1 MKRAPLA
8 GALIA
13 LSAAPLAVGQDGS
26 RQSVDLVFDEQRP
39 GRTTGA
45 RLAIDYVNP
54 NDAEGKPPAVQK
66 VVIAYAPGT
75 VIDTSVP
82 ALCQASN
89 GDLTARGPD
98 ACPAASRVG
107 GGELDLD
114 TGFPGPGRILS
125 YNVTMLNNTRELILV
140 LESKSDSRSRIVTR
154 GVYDGATLTTEVSG
168 VPGGPPDGF
177 TAIKR
182 VRLSLDEHAARGGS
196 YVATPASCPAEGAW
210 TNTVTFTYRDG
221 ASQLAHDSSPC
232 IAGATAPRDNQ
243 PPRIRLKGVRR
254 KAACA
259 HGAIRARVRITESG
273 SGLASA
279 ELWVDGRRVLT
290 TTRERFS
297 RRIRARRGARRRVK
311 VVAVDNAG
319 NRAVERASFRSCRG

>member
-1 MKRAPLA
+1 MKRTPVAVALIVLSVAPLA
-8 GALIA
+8 A
-13 LSAAPLAVGQDGS
+13 GQDGS
-26 RQSVDLVFDEQRP
+26 RQAVDLVFDEQRP
-39 GRTTGA
+39 GRATGS

-54 NDAEGKPPAVQK
+54 NDPQAKPPAVQK

-82 ALCQASN
+82 ARCEASN
-89 GDLTARGPD
+89 AELTTRGPD
-98 ACPAASRVG
+98 ACPAASKVG
-107 GGELDLD
+107 VGEVDLD

-140 LESKSDSRSRIVTR
+140 LESKSDSRSRIVAR
-154 GVYDGATLTTEVSG
+154 SVVDGATITTEVSG

-182 VRLSLDEHAARGGS
+182 VRLGLDELSAGGGR
-196 YVATPASCPAEGAW
+196 YVTTPDSCPADGLW

-221 ASQLAHDSSPC
+221 ASQVVHDSSPC
-232 IAGATAPRDNQ
+232 IAGATAPRDDQ
-243 PPRIRLKGVRR
+243 PPRITVMGVRR
-254 KAACA
+254 KPCA
-259 HGAIRARVRITESG
+259 RGAVRARVRITESG
-273 SGLASA
+273 SGLARA
-279 ELWVDGRRVLT
+279 QLWVDGRRVLT

-297 RRIRARRGARRRVK
+297 RRIQARSNRRRRLK

-319 NRAVERASFRSCRG
+319 NRAVKRVRVRSCPR